1 MINYDNSSKK
11 PSKWQWSPTDL
22 LFVCLWLK
30 CHRGFIIRDSPFSML
45 FPGSISHALPRSR
58 WIYSGQ
64 VKLHCCLLY
73 VINTKVWIY
82 ADEILLRWPKDF
94 CSMNIPLVLCWM
106 FALFLTVHSDSTW
119 VSGACSKGRYSEG
132 ILCVF
137 LPVPASLLALWQRLF
152 DLAFSNVYNSA
163 VTGWSC

>member
-1 MINYDNSSKK
+1 MAVITNRSA
-11 PSKWQWSPTDL
+11 
-22 LFVCLWLK
+22 VCLPVTKMSSWV
-30 CHRGFIIRDSPFSML
+30 HYTWE
-45 FPGSISHALPRSR
+45 SIFHALPRFHFPCTS
-58 WIYSGQ
+58 Q
-64 VKLHCCLLY
+64 VKMNLFRPSKTTLLFVI

-137 LPVPASLLALWQRLF
+137 LPVPASLLALWQLF
-152 DLAFSNVYNSA
+152 VWFSIF
-163 VTGWSC
+163 